1 MNREDV
7 THLDKERQQRL
18 ERIMNALDGAFAR
31 IADVMDAAEQR
42 LIQIKARRTRKREE
56 HKAAAA

>member
-7 THLDKERQQRL
+7 KHLDSERQQRL
-18 ERIMNALDGAFAR
+18 ERIMAAIDGVFDR
-31 IADVMDAAEQR
+31 IAYIMDSGERR
-42 LIQIKARRTRKREE
+42 LIHILDRRTYKHKE

>member
-7 THLDKERQQRL
+7 KHLDSERQQRL
-18 ERIMNALDGAFAR
+18 ERIMGAIDGAFDR
-31 IADVMDAAEQR
+31 IAYIMDAAERQLIHILDQR
-42 LIQIKARRTRKREE
+42 TCKHKD